1 MEVKHI
7 DNFTNG
13 WFIGDFEPSLFKN
26 PFFEVAHQHHPK
38 GKIGDKH
45 FHKLTTEVT
54 YIVTGSI
61 KINDLALN
69 RERFLKAGNMFT
81 FFPNEVSDVE
91 FLEDSDLIVVRWPS
105 IPTDKYMVEL

>member
-1 MEVKHI
+1 MDVNHI

-38 GKIGDKH
+38 GKIGDEH

-54 YIVTGSI
+54 YIVKGSMVIKDKQSGKDQTLSTGH
-61 KINDLALN
+61 
-69 RERFLKAGNMFT
+69 MFT
-81 FFPNEVSDVE
+81 FFPNEISDVV
-91 FLEDSDLIVVRWPS
+91 FLEDSDLIVIRWPS
-105 IPTDKYMVEL
+105 IPSDKYMVD

>member
-1 MEVKHI
+1 MDVKHI
-7 DNFTNG
+7 NDFTNG
-13 WFIGDFEPSLFKN
+13 WFICYFEPSLFKN

-45 FHKLTTEVT
+45 LHKLTTEVT
-54 YIVTGSI
+54 YIVKGSMII
-61 KINDLALN
+61 KDKH
-69 RERFLKAGNMFT
+69 LKRDRTLSTGNMFT

-105 IPTDKYMVEL
+105 IPTDKYMVE

>member
-1 MEVKHI
+1 MDVNHI

-26 PFFEVAHQHHPK
+26 PFFEVAHQHHSK
-38 GKIGDKH
+38 GKIGDEH

-54 YIVTGSI
+54 YIVKGSMVI
-61 KINDLALN
+61 KDKESGKDQTLSS
-69 RERFLKAGNMFT
+69 GHMFT
-81 FFPNEVSDVE
+81 FFPNEISDVV

-105 IPTDKYMVEL
+105 IPSDKYMVD

>member
-1 MEVKHI
+1 MDVKHI
-7 DNFTNG
+7 KDFTNG

-45 FHKLTTEVT
+45 LHKLTTEVT
-54 YIVTGSI
+54 YIVKGSMII
-61 KINDLALN
+61 KDKRLRRDRTLST
-69 RERFLKAGNMFT
+69 GNMFT

-105 IPTDKYMVEL
+105 IPTDKYMVE

>member
-1 MEVKHI
+1 MDVKHI
-7 DNFTNG
+7 NDFTNG
-13 WFIGDFEPSLFKN
+13 WFIGAFEPSLFKN

-45 FHKLTTEVT
+45 LHKLTTEVT
-54 YIVTGSI
+54 YIVKGSMII
-61 KINDLALN
+61 KDKH
-69 RERFLKAGNMFT
+69 LKRDRTLSTGNMFT

-105 IPTDKYMVEL
+105 IPTDKYMVE